1 MTTPISELSANWPA
15 AFAAS
20 ERQRLEKAIQQLPV
34 NKGSAD
40 TGRELNLQELIPAIQ
55 QINEVL
61 SSYDVRF
68 EVAQSTPPIV
78 IQVVDGRSGEV
89 IRQIPSEEIVK
100 VAQHLT
106 DLRGV
111 LFRSEA

>member
-1 MTTPISELSANWPA
+1 MTTPISEYSANWPA

-34 NKGSAD
+34 NKGTTDAGRDYSA
-40 TGRELNLQELIPAIQ
+40 QELVPAIQ

-61 SSYDVRF
+61 SAYDIRF
-68 EVAQSTPPIV
+68 EITQTTPPVV

-106 DLRGV
+106 ELRGV
-111 LFRSEA
+111 LFRTEA